1 MGRVEEREGG
11 EEERGREGRREGER
25 EKAGHAWHTMQE
37 CREYVRE
44 NVESLL
50 FTYFVSGHN

>member
-1 MGRVEEREGG
+1 MGRVEERGGG
-11 EEERGREGRREGER
+11 EEEGGREGGRET
-25 EKAGHAWHTMQE
+25 GHAWHTMQE

-44 NVESLL
+44 NVVSLL